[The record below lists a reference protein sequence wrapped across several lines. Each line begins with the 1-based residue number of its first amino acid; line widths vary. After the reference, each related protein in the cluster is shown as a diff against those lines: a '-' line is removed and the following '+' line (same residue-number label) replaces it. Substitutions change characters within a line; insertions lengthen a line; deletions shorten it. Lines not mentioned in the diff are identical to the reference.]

1 MNKGCKKFKIMS
13 SAALAEVCSLLSA
26 ILVCPFKGFFGYS
39 QPKFM
44 PCTRKIK
51 DGKKTRTQQERT
63 EPEAGFAKNQT
74 ERESKQRARTRTER
88 PIPCKEPNRTR
99 TRMSWFYTRFF
110 HWMKL

>member
-51 DGKKTRTQQERT
+51 DGKKTEPSKNEQNQKPGLPRTKQNAKVNNVQ
-63 EPEAGFAKNQT
+63 EPEPNDPYPVKNRT
-74 ERESKQRARTRTER
+74 EREPECHGSTLDSFTE
-88 PIPCKEPNRTR
+88 
-99 TRMSWFYTRFF
+99 
-110 HWMKL
+110 